1 MVLIVFENK
10 MRFLGIDPGIATVG
24 FGVIEKVGNTYKM
37 VDVGTI
43 TTSKDLDTAARLNII
58 RTDLLDLIDTFK
70 PIAVSVEKLY
80 FSTNVKTAMVVAE
93 ARGVILETIFSKG
106 IQIVELNPLE
116 IKQGITGD
124 GKADK
129 KQIQDMLKLI
139 LKLEK
144 APKQDDAAD
153 ALASALCLAQSWN
166 AINLI
171 H

>member
-1 MVLIVFENK
+1 

-24 FGVIEKVGNTYKM
+24 FGVIERIGNTYKM

-58 RTDLLDLIDTFK
+58 RTDLLDLIDTFQ
-70 PIAVSVEKLY
+70 PTAISVETLF

-116 IKQGITGD
+116 IKRGITGD

-166 AINLI
+166 TLNLI
-171 H
+171 A